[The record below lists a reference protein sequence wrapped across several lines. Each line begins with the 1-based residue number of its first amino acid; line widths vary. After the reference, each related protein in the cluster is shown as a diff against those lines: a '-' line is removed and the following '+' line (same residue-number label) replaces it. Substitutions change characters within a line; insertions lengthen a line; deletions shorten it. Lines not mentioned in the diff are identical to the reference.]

1 MRKFLADLGR
11 GFGDVFLVCYSFW
24 WARAAQLVVDF
35 LSLRQHLVERL
46 CNLLMQCA
54 NKVML
59 RADEN
64 SKGSEP

>member
-11 GFGDVFLVCYSFW
+11 GFGDVFLVCCSLW
-24 WARAAQLVVDF
+24 CARAAQLVADF
-35 LSLRQHLVERL
+35 LPLRQHLAERL

-54 NKVML
+54 NKVVL

-64 SKGSEP
+64 SKGSDP

>member
-1 MRKFLADLGR
+1 MKKFLADLGR
-11 GFGDVFLVCYSFW
+11 GFGDVFLVCCSFW

-35 LSLRQHLVERL
+35 LPLRQHLAERL

-59 RADEN
+59 KVDEN
-64 SKGSEP
+64 SKGLEP